1 MLNENLLENEK
12 TLLPTS
18 NPSKIPMVYKY
29 FHRFSILLKIL
40 LMIVVLTVYLDY

>member
-12 TLLPTS
+12 NILTT
-18 NPSKIPMVYKY
+18 NNQSKVPMVYKY

-40 LMIVVLTVYLDY
+40 LMIVVLTAYLDY